1 MSFKPGYFC
10 GFCQTEARA
19 LNNLKICGS
28 CQIATYCHDDCKN
41 QDWKKHKTICYKI
54 AYLNVLIP
62 KIEKNFYDFD
72 LQEIDDDIPPAMR
85 AQIKAAMKEMARTQ
99 VCINQNIKTRKI
111 LDLRNAS
118 PLYMSFLVVSKLSQH
133 SRLRPFLIKLKAPE
147 TKTTQG

>member
-1 MSFKPGYFC
+1 MSFKLGYFC
-10 GFCQTEARA
+10 GFCQKESQA

-28 CQIATYCHDDCKN
+28 CQIATYCNDDCKN

-99 VCINQNIKTRKI
+99 VCINQK
-111 LDLRNAS
+111 
-118 PLYMSFLVVSKLSQH
+118 V
-133 SRLRPFLIKLKAPE
+133 
-147 TKTTQG
+147 KTTKFLYIRHASHLDVYFWWCQRCYKFHRYP